1 MENGTTCISTK
12 DWVHT
17 SCSTLLCRLLGSTLE
32 EEKKQE
38 VLPSLSP
45 SAINLTKNVIYSSFL
60 TARPFK
66 FVHNHTAR
74 PEKTRYGWE
83 MRTQP
88 SIRDRDR
95 EVITWEE
102 AALDLRRPFAIIS
115 YRLGSGSADLLTSLH
130 GFLEVGTGE
139 EPRKQHARG
148 TSSGWCRTTGTWR
161 NLYPVHFCRRR
172 NYGPNGQTSIL
183 ESHTRTCIYNESAL
197 KSSLCVRPL
206 LVIKWK
212 AGIVF
217 IINSA

>member
-1 MENGTTCISTK
+1 MELLASAQKIESTRAAQL
-12 DWVHT
+12 
-17 SCSTLLCRLLGSTLE
+17 CSVGCSARLSKKK
-32 EEKKQE
+32 KKQE

-161 NLYPVHFCRRR
+161 DGIFIPSISVAAEIAGPMDKRPSWNRTRVRAYTTNLPWNR
-172 NYGPNGQTSIL
+172 
-183 ESHTRTCIYNESAL
+183 A
-197 KSSLCVRPL
+197 CVF
-206 LVIKWK
+206 
-212 AGIVF
+212 GHC
-217 IINSA
+217 